1 MAPPESYLDITSSK
15 FSRFVNLTDS
25 EREWHTEFQY
35 FGENVYA
42 YILQKY
48 GAYVDFVSIQFYES
62 FSKAAMAVN
71 HDDMSPAEYLVC
83 YVERLVLSHKTLD
96 VDFSTDPEPSVNN
109 LHRNVSFPLGK
120 LVFGLANGWAYSEK
134 GNEKTLYISP
144 EQLDFA
150 WTRLSRQRS
159 LPRGFMFWTIDEEG
173 NRGIFLA
180 KDLRKILDSPVSDQ
194 VK

>member
-1 MAPPESYLDITSSK
+1 MAPPESYLDIASSK

-48 GAYVDFVSIQFYES
+48 GAYVDFVSVQFYES
-62 FSKAAMAVN
+62 FSRSAMAVYY
-71 HDDMSPAEYLVC
+71 DGLSPAEYLVW
-83 YVERLVLSHKTLD
+83 YVERLVLNHEILD
-96 VDFSTDPEPSVNN
+96 VGFSTDPEPSVND
-109 LHRNVSFPLGK
+109 LQHNVSFPLDK

-134 GNEKTLYISP
+134 GNERTLYISP
-144 EQLDFA
+144 EQLDLA
-150 WTRLSRQRS
+150 WTRLSRQRT
-159 LPRGFMFWTIDEEG
+159 LPRGFMFWTINEEG

-180 KDLRKILDSPVSDQ
+180 KELRKILDSPVSDQ
-194 VK
+194 R